1 MITVSELQKFFG
13 PVRALRG
20 IDFEIKPG
28 EYAALLGVNGAG
40 KTTLIRILST
50 LTKPSSGNATIAGFD
65 IRKNPNPI
73 REQIGV
79 MSHSTFLYG
88 DLSAEENLHF
98 YGKMYG
104 VSQLPPRIDELLERV
119 NLDARRHDLARTF
132 SRGMQQRL
140 SLARAILHRP
150 QVLLL
155 DEPFTG
161 LDVNATA
168 LVTEL
173 LQQFIT
179 KGITVLLTT
188 HDIDYALQHAQ
199 RVLVLRDGLIAAA
212 SATTQISR
220 EQISRLLV
228 DAHEKPS

>member
-1 MITVSELQKFFG
+1 MITVSGLQKFFG
-13 PVRALRG
+13 PVQALRR
-20 IDFEIKPG
+20 IDFEIEAG
-28 EYAALLGVNGAG
+28 EFTALLGVNGAG

-50 LTKPSSGNATIAGFD
+50 LTKPSAGEVIIAGLD
-65 IRKNPNPI
+65 VRKDPNRI

-98 YGKMYG
+98 YGKMFG
-104 VSQLPPRIDELLERV
+104 IAQLNRRIDELLERV
-119 NLDARRHDLARTF
+119 NLDTRRHDLVRTF

-150 QVLLL
+150 EILLL

-161 LDVNATA
+161 LDVNAAA

-173 LQQFIT
+173 LQQFIAE
-179 KGITVLLTT
+179 GITVLLTT

-199 RVLVLRDGLIAAA
+199 RVLVIKQGLIAAA
-212 SATTQISR
+212 TAAQQITR
-220 EQISRLLV
+220 EQISRLLL
-228 DAHEKPS
+228 DGQEKPS